1 MARAATK
8 TAAATTEE
16 VARAYFEAHERRDLD
31 TVAGLWEPGKTARI
45 IGVVD
50 LAAPDELRAY
60 FESLY
65 DAFPDFQIRIVSI
78 TAQDERAWVRWRL
91 TGTFAG
97 PGSFEGLEPTGA
109 RLSIEGADLLEV
121 HDGRVHSLDAYTDN
135 ATIARQLGVLPPQ
148 NSTME
153 QRMTKATNL
162 RTRLA
167 SRMCEDPEQIAEGV
181 WIVRGGLPRKAFNV
195 YFVRDTHAGTGGDG
209 VLMFDA
215 GIKAMAN
222 GLAAAGAQLGGIT
235 RIVLGHGHVDHRGAA
250 PGLRGVPVYCHPDN
264 VADATGDG
272 GLHYADI
279 SQISAPARWIYP
291 ALLRSWD
298 GGPVEIAGTIEEG
311 EDVAGF
317 EAVLLPGHAPG
328 QIGLWRASDRLA
340 LTTDCFYTANP
351 ERFTEGPPI
360 VPHRAFNLDHE
371 QAIASVRKLA
381 ALEPASA
388 WPGHANP
395 LTGDV
400 RSQLEAAADRG

>member
-8 TAAATTEE
+8 TEATTEE

-31 TVAGLWEPGKTARI
+31 TVISLWEPGGTARI
-45 IGVVD
+45 VGVVEMTD
-50 LAAPDELRAY
+50 PSQLRAY
-60 FESLY
+60 FQSLY
-65 DAFPDFQIRIVSI
+65 DAFPDFQLRITSI
-78 TAQDERAWVRWRL
+78 TAQDERAWVRWAI

-97 PGSFEGLEPTGA
+97 PASFQGFEPTGA
-109 RLSIEGADLLEV
+109 RLSIEGADLMEV
-121 HDGRVHSLDAYTDN
+121 HDGRVHRIDAYTDN
-135 ATIARQLGVLPPQ
+135 MTIARQLGVLPPAD
-148 NSTME
+148 SPTE
-153 QRMTKATNL
+153 QRMTKAMNL

-167 SRMCEDPEQIAEGV
+167 GRMCEDPEEIADGV

-195 YFVRDTHAGTGGDG
+195 YFVRDGDG

-215 GIKAMAN
+215 GIKGMVN
-222 GLAAAGAQLGGIT
+222 GLGAAGAQLGGIT

-250 PGLRGVPVYCHPDN
+250 PGLTGVPVYCHPDN

-272 GLHYADI
+272 GIHYSDL
-279 SQISAPARWIYP
+279 SKMSPPARWLYP
-291 ALLRSWD
+291 MLLKSWD
-298 GGPVEIAGTIEEG
+298 GGPVEIAGTIDEG

-317 EAVLLPGHAPG
+317 EAVLVAGHAPG
-328 QIGLWRASDRLA
+328 QIALWRESDRLA
-340 LTTDCFYTANP
+340 LSTDSFYTANP
-351 ERFTEGPPI
+351 ERFSEGPPI
-360 VPHRAFNLDHE
+360 VPHRAFNFDHE

>member
-1 MARAATK
+1 MARAPTK
-8 TAAATTEE
+8 TEATTEE
-16 VARAYFEAHERRDLD
+16 VARTYFEAHERRDLD
-31 TVAGLWEPGKTARI
+31 TVASLWEPGKLARI
-45 IGVVD
+45 IGVAD
-50 LAAPDELRAY
+50 LVAPQELRAF

-65 DAFPDFQIRIVSI
+65 AAFPDFQLRIVSI
-78 TAQDERAWVRWRL
+78 TAQDERAAVRWSI

-97 PGSFEGLEPTGA
+97 PATFQGMEPTGA
-109 RLSIEGADLLEV
+109 RLSIEGVDLLEV
-121 HDGRVHSLDAYTDN
+121 HDGRVHSIDAYSDN
-135 ATIARQLGVLPPQ
+135 ATIARQLGALPAQ
-148 NSTME
+148 NSATE
-153 QRMTKATNL
+153 QRMTQALNL

-167 SRMCEDPEQIAEGV
+167 RRMCEDPEQIAEGV
-181 WIVRGGLPRKAFNV
+181 WIVRGGLPLKAFNV
-195 YFVRDTHAGTGGDG
+195 YFVRDGDG

-272 GLHYADI
+272 GLHYADL
-279 SQISAPARWIYP
+279 SQMSAPARWIYP

-298 GGPVEIAGTIEEG
+298 GGPVEIAGTIDEG

-317 EAVLLPGHAPG
+317 EAVLVPGHAPG
-328 QIGLWRASDRLA
+328 QIALWRASDRLA

>member
-8 TAAATTEE
+8 TAATTED
-16 VARAYFEAHERRDLD
+16 VARTYFEAHERKDLD
-31 TVAGLWEPGKTARI
+31 TVASMWEPGGEARI
-45 IGVVD
+45 VGVAD
-50 LAAPDELRAY
+50 LVAPDGLRDY
-60 FESLY
+60 FSGLY
-65 DAFPDFQIRIVSI
+65 AAFPDFQLRIVSI
-78 TAQDERAWVRWRL
+78 TAQDERAAVRWTV

-97 PGSFEGLEPTGA
+97 PGEFQGMEPNGA
-109 RLSIEGADLLEV
+109 RLSIEGVDLVEV
-121 HDGRVHSLDAYTDN
+121 HDGRVHGIDAYTDG
-135 ATIARQLGVLPPQ
+135 ATIARQLGVLPAQDSP
-148 NSTME
+148 TE
-153 QRMTKATNL
+153 QRMTKALNL

-167 SRMCEDPEQIAEGV
+167 GRMCEAPEQIAEGV

-195 YFVRDTHAGTGGDG
+195 YFVRDTHSGTGGDG

-215 GIKAMAN
+215 GIKGMVN

-250 PGLRGVPVYCHPDN
+250 PGLRGVPVYCHADN

-272 GLHYADI
+272 GLHYADL
-279 SQISAPARWIYP
+279 SQMSAPARWIYP
-291 ALLRSWD
+291 SLLRSWD
-298 GGPVEIAGTIEEG
+298 GGPVEIAGTIAEG

-351 ERFTEGPPI
+351 ERFSEGPPI
-360 VPHRAFNLDHE
+360 VPHRAFNFDHE

-381 ALEPASA
+381 ALEPAAA

-400 RSQLEAAADRG
+400 RAQLEDAADRG

>member
-1 MARAATK
+1 MAPTATK
-8 TAAATTEE
+8 TAATTED
-16 VARAYFEAHERRDLD
+16 VARAYFEAHERKDLD
-31 TVAGLWEPGKTARI
+31 TVAGLWESGKVARI
-45 IGVVD
+45 IGIAD
-50 LAAPDELRAY
+50 LVAPHELRAY
-60 FESLY
+60 FQGLY
-65 DAFPDFQIRIVSI
+65 DAFPDFQLRIVSI
-78 TAQDERAWVRWRL
+78 TAQDERAAVRWAL

-97 PGSFEGLEPTGA
+97 PGTFQGMKPTGA
-109 RLSIEGADLLEV
+109 RLSVEGVDLVEV
-121 HDGRVHSLDAYTDN
+121 RDGRVHAIDAYTDGT
-135 ATIARQLGVLPPQ
+135 TIARQLGALPAQDSPA
-148 NSTME
+148 E
-153 QRMTKATNL
+153 QRMTRALNL

-167 SRMCEDPEQIAEGV
+167 GRMCEAPEEIAEGV

-195 YFVRDTHAGTGGDG
+195 YFVRDTHSGTGGDG

-215 GIKAMAN
+215 GIRGMAN
-222 GLAAAGAQLGGIT
+222 GLAATGAQLGGIT

-250 PGLRGVPVYCHPDN
+250 PGLRGVPVHCHADN
-264 VADATGDG
+264 VADAEGDG
-272 GLHYADI
+272 GLHYSDL
-279 SQISAPARWIYP
+279 SQIAAPARWIYP

-298 GGPVEIAGTIEEG
+298 GGPVEIAGTIAEG

-317 EAVLLPGHAPG
+317 EAVAVPGHAPG
-328 QIGLWRASDRLA
+328 QIALWRESDRLA

-351 ERFTEGPPI
+351 ERFTEGEPR

-400 RSQLEAAADRG
+400 RAQLEAAADRG

>member
-8 TAAATTEE
+8 ESTTTEE

-31 TVAGLWEPGKTARI
+31 TVIGLWEPGGTARI
-45 IGVVD
+45 VGLAD
-50 LAAPDELRAY
+50 LVAPDGPREY
-60 FESLY
+60 FSSLY
-65 DAFPDFQIRIVSI
+65 AAFPDFQLRIVSI
-78 TAQDERAWVRWRL
+78 TAQDDRAAVRWAI

-97 PGSFEGLEPTGA
+97 PGAFQGMEPTGA
-109 RLSIEGADLLEV
+109 RISIEGVDLVEV
-121 HDGRVHSLDAYTDN
+121 RDGRVHSIDAYTDN
-135 ATIARQLGVLPPQ
+135 ATVARQLGALPPAD
-148 NSTME
+148 SPTE
-153 QRMTKATNL
+153 RRMTRVLNL

-167 SRMCEDPEQIAEGV
+167 GRMCEAPEEIAEGV

-195 YFVRDTHAGTGGDG
+195 YFVRDGDG

-222 GLAAAGAQLGGIT
+222 GLAAAGAGLGGIT

-250 PGLRGVPVYCHPDN
+250 PGLRGIGVHCHADN
-264 VADATGDG
+264 VDDAQGDG
-272 GLHYADI
+272 GVHYSDL
-279 SQISAPARWIYP
+279 SQIKAPARWIYP
-291 ALLRSWD
+291 RLLRSWD
-298 GGPVEIAGTIEEG
+298 GGPVEIAGTIAEG
-311 EDVAGF
+311 DDVAGF
-317 EAVLLPGHAPG
+317 EVVLLPGHAPG

-351 ERFTEGPPI
+351 ERFTEGPPM

-400 RSQLEAAADRG
+400 RAQLEAAADRG

>member
-8 TAAATTEE
+8 TAATTEE
-16 VARAYFEAHERRDLD
+16 VARTYFEAHERKDLD
-31 TVAGLWEPGKTARI
+31 TVAGLWEPGKVASI
-45 IGVVD
+45 IGIAD
-50 LAAPDELRAY
+50 LAAPGELRGY

-65 DAFPDFQIRIVSI
+65 AAFPDFQLRIISI
-78 TAQDERAWVRWRL
+78 TAQDERAAVRWGL

-97 PGSFEGLEPTGA
+97 PGSFQGMEPTGA
-109 RLSIEGADLLEV
+109 RISIEGVDLLEV
-121 HDGRVHSLDAYTDN
+121 QDGRVQALVAFTDG
-135 ATIARQLGVLPPQ
+135 ATIARQVGALPAQDSPAD
-148 NSTME
+148 
-153 QRMTKATNL
+153 QRMTKALNL

-167 SRMCEDPEQIAEGV
+167 GRMCEAPEQIAEGV

-195 YFVRDTHAGTGGDG
+195 YFVRDGDG

-215 GIKAMAN
+215 GIKGMAN

-250 PGLRGVPVYCHPDN
+250 PGLRGVPVYCHADN

-272 GLHYADI
+272 GIHYSDL
-279 SQISAPARWIYP
+279 SQIAAPARWIYP
-291 ALLRSWD
+291 TLLRSWD
-298 GGPVEIAGTIEEG
+298 GGPVEIAGTIAEG

-340 LTTDCFYTANP
+340 LTSDCFYTANP

-388 WPGHANP
+388 WPGHATP

>member
-8 TAAATTEE
+8 SEATTEE

-31 TVAGLWEPGKTARI
+31 TIVSLWEPGGTARI
-45 IGVVD
+45 IGVVEMND
-50 LAAPDELRAY
+50 PRQLRAY
-60 FESLY
+60 FQSIY
-65 DAFPDFQIRIVSI
+65 DAFPDFQLRIASI
-78 TAQDERAWVRWRL
+78 TAQDERACVQWTI

-97 PGSFEGLEPTGA
+97 PGSFQGLDPTGG
-109 RLSIEGADLLEV
+109 RMSIEGVDLLEV
-121 HDGRVHSLDAYTDN
+121 RDGRVHSIDAYTDN
-135 ATIARQLGVLPPQ
+135 MTIARQLGALPAQ
-148 NSTME
+148 DSSAE
-153 QRMTKATNL
+153 QRMTKAMNL

-167 SRMCEDPEQIAEGV
+167 SRMCEAPEQIAEGV

-195 YFVRDTHAGTGGDG
+195 YFVRDGDG

-215 GIKAMAN
+215 GIKGMVN
-222 GLAAAGAQLGGIT
+222 GLAAAGAGLGGIT

-250 PGLRGVPVYCHPDN
+250 PGLTGVPVYCHPDN
-264 VADATGDG
+264 VADATGDAG
-272 GLHYADI
+272 IHYADLHKI
-279 SQISAPARWIYP
+279 SPPARWLYP
-291 ALLRSWD
+291 MLLKSWD
-298 GGPVEIAGTIEEG
+298 GGPVEIAGTISEG
-311 EDVAGF
+311 DDVAGF
-317 EAVLLPGHAPG
+317 EAVLVPGHAPG
-328 QIGLWRASDRLA
+328 QIALWRESDRLA
-340 LTTDCFYTANP
+340 LTSDCFYTANP
-351 ERFTEGPPI
+351 ERFTEGPPM

>member
-1 MARAATK
+1 MAQAATE
-8 TAAATTEE
+8 TPTTTED

-45 IGVVD
+45 IGVAD
-50 LAAPDELRAY
+50 LRAPDELRAY
-60 FESLY
+60 FQSLY
-65 DAFPDFQIRIVSI
+65 DAFPDFQLRITSI
-78 TAQDERAWVRWRL
+78 TAQDERAWVRWAI

-97 PGSFEGLEPTGA
+97 PASFQGFEPTGG

-121 HDGRVHSLDAYTDN
+121 HEGRVHSIDAYTDN
-135 ATIARQLGVLPPQ
+135 MTIARQLGALPPQ
-148 NSTME
+148 DSATE
-153 QRMTKATNL
+153 QRMTKALNL

-167 SRMCEDPEQIAEGV
+167 GRMCEAPEQIAEGV

-195 YFVRDTHAGTGGDG
+195 YFVRDTHSDTGGDG

-215 GIKAMAN
+215 GIKGMSN

-250 PGLRGVPVYCHPDN
+250 PGLHGIPVYCHPDN

-272 GLHYADI
+272 GIHYSDL
-279 SQISAPARWIYP
+279 SQMSAPARWIYP

-317 EAVLLPGHAPG
+317 EVVLLPGHAPG

-360 VPHRAFNLDHE
+360 VPHRAFNFDHE

-388 WPGHANP
+388 WPGHSNP

>member
-1 MARAATK
+1 MAEAAEK
-8 TAAATTEE
+8 TAGTAAE
-16 VARAYFEAHERRDLD
+16 VGRAYFEAHERRDLD
-31 TVAGLWEPGKTARI
+31 SVADLWEPGRTARI
-45 IGVVD
+45 VGLVD
-50 LAAPDELRAY
+50 LVAPDELREY
-60 FESLY
+60 FQGLY
-65 DAFPDFQIRIVSI
+65 AAVPDFQLRIVSV
-78 TAQDERAWVRWRL
+78 TGDDERAAVRWKL

-97 PGSFEGLEPTGA
+97 PGRFQGLDPNGA
-109 RLSIEGADLLEV
+109 RVDIEGIDLLEV
-121 HDGRVHSLDAYTDN
+121 RDGRVHDLVAYTDN

-148 NSTME
+148 DSPTE
-153 QRMTKATNL
+153 QRMTKAMNL
-162 RTRLA
+162 RTRLG
-167 SRMCEDPEQIAEGV
+167 SRMCEAPEQIAEGV

-195 YFVRDTHAGTGGDG
+195 YFVRDGDG

-222 GLAAAGAQLGGIT
+222 GLAAAGASLGGIT

-272 GLHYADI
+272 GLHYADL
-279 SQISAPARWIYP
+279 SLLSAPARWLYP
-291 ALLRSWD
+291 TLLRSWD

-311 EDVAGF
+311 EDIAGF
-317 EAVLLPGHAPG
+317 EVVLLPGHAPG